1 MLKNVI
7 FFLDSSLA
15 LFTSIFC
22 QRRLVEEEFLSE
34 NLMLFSQTFFLFT
47 LYDMSVGLM
56 SCFEFTNLHM
66 TSNGIREELPFK
78 NLYLNLYI

>member
-34 NLMLFSQTFFLFT
+34 NWMLFSQTFFLFT

-56 SCFEFTNLHM
+56 SCFEFVNLHI
-66 TSNGIREELPFK
+66 TSTRMNDELPF
-78 NLYLNLYI
+78 